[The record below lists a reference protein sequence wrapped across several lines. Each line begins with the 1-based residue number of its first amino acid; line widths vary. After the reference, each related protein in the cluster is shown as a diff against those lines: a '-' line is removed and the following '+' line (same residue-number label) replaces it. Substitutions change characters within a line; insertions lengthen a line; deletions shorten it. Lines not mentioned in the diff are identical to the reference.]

1 MDISTMRGLVRQDL
15 KDEDSDNYRWTN
27 DEIDRA
33 ITRAVTEL
41 SRYAARPIKTTIAT
55 TDDSREIDISALTD
69 RISVDQVEFPIDEH
83 PRIFQRFTVYQ
94 DTLTLIGAYEGDGE
108 DCYIEWTQ
116 VHTLDGDG
124 SSIPTYLEDL
134 VALGAAGFA
143 ASAASQYHTDRAN
156 AGGDNVDRDYLYWAT
171 GRLMDFRKQLKQLRK
186 NRKLRTSTFYTGDYE

>member
-1 MDISTMRGLVRQDL
+1 MNLATMRGLVRQDL

-33 ITRAVTEL
+33 IARAVAEL
-41 SRYAARPIKTTIAT
+41 SRYAPRPMTNTIAT
-55 TDDSREIDISALTD
+55 TDASREIDISALTD
-69 RISVDQVEFPIDEH
+69 RISVDQVEFPINEH

-108 DCYIEWTQ
+108 DCNILWTQ

-156 AGGDNVDRDYLYWAT
+156 VGGDNVDRDYLYWAT
-171 GRLMDFRKQLKQLRK
+171 GRLMDFRKQLKQLRT
-186 NRKLRTSTFYTGDYE
+186 NRKLKIGQFYVD

>member
-1 MDISTMRGLVRQDL
+1 MNLATMRGLVRQDL

-33 ITRAVTEL
+33 IARAVAEL
-41 SRYAARPIKTTIAT
+41 SRYAPRPMTNTIAT
-55 TDDSREIDISALTD
+55 TDASCEIDISALTD

-94 DTLTLIGAYEGDGE
+94 DTLTLIGAYKGDGE
-108 DCYIEWTQ
+108 DCYILWTQ

-156 AGGDNVDRDYLYWAT
+156 VGGDNVDRDYLYWAT
-171 GRLMDFRKQLKQLRK
+171 GRLMDFRKQLKQLRT
-186 NRKLRTSTFYTGDYE
+186 NRKLKIGQFYVD

>member
-1 MDISTMRGLVRQDL
+1 MDISTMRGLVRRDL

-33 ITRAVTEL
+33 ITRAVAEL

-55 TDDSREIDISALTD
+55 TDDSFEIDISALTD

-83 PRIFQRFTVYQ
+83 PRIFQRFSVYQ

-108 DCYIEWTQ
+108 DCYILWTQ

-143 ASAASQYHTDRAN
+143 ASAASQYLSLIHISEPTRP
-156 AGGDNVDRDYLYWAT
+156 Y
-171 GRLMDFRKQLKQLRK
+171 
-186 NRKLRTSTFYTGDYE
+186 